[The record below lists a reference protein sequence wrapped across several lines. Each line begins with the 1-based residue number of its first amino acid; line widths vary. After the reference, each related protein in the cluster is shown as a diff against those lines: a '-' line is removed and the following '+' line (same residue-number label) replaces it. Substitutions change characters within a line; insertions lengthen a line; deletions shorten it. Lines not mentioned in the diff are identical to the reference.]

1 MKKFA
6 VLFYIIA
13 TCTLLVFCVQ
23 CKKDETCGVIIRVH
37 RTTTGIDT
45 GAVVPNAYVKIGL
58 EENYAD
64 FAKAEGYTD
73 VNGVFTHTFQYEALL
88 GVAVTC
94 EIIELDTAGNVVFQE
109 NLAGADK
116 VKLEPG
122 EAVEKVILVS
132 PM

>member
-1 MKKFA
+1 MKRIA

-13 TCTLLVFCVQ
+13 TCTLLVLCNQ
-23 CKKDETCGVIIRVH
+23 CKKEETCDVIIRVH
-37 RTTTGIDT
+37 RTTTGIDQ
-45 GAVVPNAYVKIGL
+45 GEPVPNAFVQIGL
-58 EENYAD
+58 EDNYAD

-73 VNGVFTHTFQYEALL
+73 ANGVFSHTFQYESLL
-88 GVAVTC
+88 GVAVTYDYTL
-94 EIIELDTAGNVVFQE
+94 LDTNGRVVFE
-109 NLAGADK
+109 EHLAGADK